1 MPGWSR
7 DDRKRLPDFY
17 LSPAVEG
24 LRIDPDVRSAMEK
37 LWPRFG
43 DHVGGQL
50 SDPDRAADL
59 AERVACGVTVY
70 LKTHELTDSLGA
82 LCRVAAKNFVETIRI
97 REQRIEFRGLSQEIV
112 DSLGI
117 PAQDW
122 LEDIELSILVH
133 QLLHCQN
140 REIRVML
147 ELRLL
152 DKTWDEVGKALGMS
166 GGQVRLRLQRA
177 LKDLR
182 GDRGDT

>member
-24 LRIDPDVRSAMEK
+24 LQIDPDVRSAMEK
-37 LWPRFG
+37 LWPWFW

-50 SDPDRAADL
+50 GDPDRAADL
-59 AERVACGVTVY
+59 AEKVACGVTVY

-82 LCRVAAKNFVETIRI
+82 LCRVAAKNFVETIRT
-97 REQRIEFRGLSQEIV
+97 REQKIEFRGLSQEIV
-112 DSLGI
+112 DSLGA

-133 QLLHCQN
+133 QLLHSQN